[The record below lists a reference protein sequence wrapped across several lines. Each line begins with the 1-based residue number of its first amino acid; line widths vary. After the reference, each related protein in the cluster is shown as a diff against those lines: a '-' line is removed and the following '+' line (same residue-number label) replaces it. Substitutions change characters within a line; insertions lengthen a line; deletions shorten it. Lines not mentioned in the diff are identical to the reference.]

1 MEILIANRQ
10 RKKKI
15 DLKKV
20 RRIVEAALLA
30 EDAENGRVSI
40 VLSNDKFIKEL
51 NAKYRGVD
59 EPTDVLAFSFEEEE
73 DLGEIIISIPT
84 CLKQAAEYGH
94 SLEEELAL
102 LLVHGTL
109 HLLSYD
115 HLEDDKAK
123 IMQERERKILAM
135 LVEV

>member
-10 RKKKI
+10 RKKRI

-20 RRIVEAALLA
+20 RRIVEAVLSA

-40 VLSNDKFIKEL
+40 VLANDKFIKEL

-59 EPTDVLAFSFEEEE
+59 EPTDVLAFGFEEEE
-73 DLGEIIISIPT
+73 DLGEIIISVPT
-84 CLKQAAEYGH
+84 CLKQAIEYGH
-94 SLEEELAL
+94 SFEEELAL
-102 LLVHGTL
+102 LLVHGVL

-115 HLEDDKAK
+115 HLEDDEAK

-135 LVEV
+135 LVEG